1 MINYEISLKS
11 PKCVKHDDLLCPDFR
26 RDENAVSKGG
36 KALTWRSFDCLPALS
51 GSGICE
57 K

>member
-1 MINYEISLKS
+1 MINYEIGLKS
-11 PKCVKHDDLLCPDFR
+11 PKCVKHGDLLCPDFR